1 MTVHQARLHRV
12 TGRSGHDSGFVQMHI
27 GLVTCSAWLGLTM
40 ILSRQAVLMIVGD
53 FHSKFAPQICL
64 TERVVSLLPINNHP

>member
-1 MTVHQARLHRV
+1 
-12 TGRSGHDSGFVQMHI
+12 MHI